1 MTYRPVSLRLL
12 TFFWLCNSLF
22 SNNLLYAAEPN
33 SAISPPSAL
42 VSVTKTK
49 LMKVTNSMI
58 AYGTVEY
65 APEQSQVLNVQGDG
79 IVSKVMVA
87 AGQRVRKGEA
97 LLELSVT
104 ANAHT
109 EFENARIAVNFA
121 AKDLERLKGLRVRQL
136 ATNLEVQTAEE
147 TLARAQATLAN
158 VLKREGD
165 SALRILHAES
175 DGVVDQVTVHHGE
188 IAVAG
193 SPLIRLVKGDQLRVL
208 LGVEAEDLP
217 LMHEGLQVDVS
228 PLNQDARPSKGHI
241 QQIYRQIDPKTR
253 LAEVVVGLPVAPGL
267 LAGAVVKGEIIL
279 GKQTVLTIPR
289 SAVLSRDGHNYVF
302 IARNSRAILKW
313 VNTGQENG
321 DNVEIRHGLTVGD
334 DVVTLGNYELEHGML
349 LRVQGQGS
357 AK

>member
-1 MTYRPVSLRLL
+1 MTYRQVSLRLL
-12 TFFWLCNSLF
+12 TFFWLCNGFLSH
-22 SNNLLYAAEPN
+22 SLLYAAEPT
-33 SAISPPSAL
+33 AVISPPSAL
-42 VSVTKTK
+42 VRVAKAK
-49 LMKVTNSMI
+49 LMQTTNSMTV
-58 AYGTVEY
+58 YGTVEY

-97 LLELSVT
+97 LLELSST

-121 AKDLERLKGLRVRQL
+121 AKDLDRLKGLRTRQL

-158 VLKREGD
+158 VQKREGG
-165 SALRILHAES
+165 SALRILRAES
-175 DGVVDQVTVHHGE
+175 DGVVDQVNVHQGE

-193 SPLIRLVKGDQLRVL
+193 SPLIRLVKGDQLRVR
-208 LGVEAEDLP
+208 LGVEAEDLSRI
-217 LMHEGLQVDVS
+217 HEGLQVEVS
-228 PLNQDARPSKGHI
+228 PLNQGARASKGHI

-279 GKQTVLTIPR
+279 GQQSVLSIPR

-302 IARNSRAILKW
+302 VARNGRAILKW
-313 VNTGQENG
+313 VDTRQENA
-321 DNVEIRHGLTVGD
+321 DNVEIRHGLNVGD

-349 LRVQGQGS
+349 LRVQVS
-357 AK
+357 TK